1 MSGLPPLLIELGTE
15 ELPVKALPG
24 LAQAFFDGVI
34 DALHKRGI
42 AFDREGARP
51 LYTPR
56 RLAVLLPGVAEEQP
70 EQRSEVLGPYLNIAL
85 DAEGKPTRALEGF
98 AAKAGIDWTT
108 LQKTTDQK
116 GERFVHRAVT
126 PGARTAALL
135 PEILKE
141 ALAAMPIPK
150 PMRWGDHD
158 YGFARPAHWLV
169 LLLGDTVVDAEVF
182 GIKAD
187 RMSRGHRFHHEK
199 TVWIGTPNDYI
210 DALRAAKVLVDP
222 EERRARVVAEVES
235 AALKVGG
242 TPRITDDNLEQV
254 QCLVEWPKA
263 VLCAFEREFLAV
275 PQEALIATMEA
286 NQKFFPVLDA
296 EGKLTEHFIGIANIE
311 SKDESEVRKG
321 YERVIRP
328 RFADAKFFFD
338 EDLKQGLASMNEG
351 LKTVTYQAKLGSV
364 HDKVQRVAA
373 LAESI
378 AAEVGVDPK
387 LARRAAELAKADLQS
402 RMVNEFPELQ
412 GIAGRYYAAAAGEL
426 PEVAAA
432 IDEAYMPRF
441 AGDAIAPSKLGQ
453 VLAIA
458 ERLDTLAGGFA
469 AGLKPTG
476 NKDPFA
482 LRRNALGLAR
492 TIVGADIELR
502 LLGQEIRS
510 GELNAVDPGA
520 IFAAVVEVGFTQAS
534 IDRQKKQHAADAA
547 RHSGVEAKERLQ
559 EGFAPAIP
567 NLKED
572 IFDFILDR
580 LRSYYADQG
589 VTPQQFEAVAAL
601 MRPVAT
607 SVAPTGSGGAVVG
620 AAEAAMAP
628 APQDSQPHARPTHS
642 GASSLSG
649 AGSLLDFDRRLK
661 AIGEFAKLPEA
672 EALAAANKRIRNILK
687 KADIAIPTTV
697 DTALFAEDAERD
709 LHAAVEQAIADTD
722 DALKTRDYVA
732 VLGRLARLRPQVD
745 TFFEKVMVN
754 ADDAAVRSNR
764 LALLQ
769 RLADRLGSV
778 AAIEHLS
785 V

>member
-1 MSGLPPLLIELGTE
+1 MQPLLIELGTE

-24 LAQAFFDGVI
+24 LAQALFDGVLE
-34 DALHKRGI
+34 ALNKRGV
-42 AFDREGARP
+42 AFERGAAKP

-56 RLAVLLPGVAEEQP
+56 RLAVLLPAVAAEQP

-85 DAEGKPTRALEGF
+85 DAEGKPTKALEGF
-98 AAKAGIDWTT
+98 AAKAGVAWTA
-108 LQKTTDQK
+108 LAKTSDAK
-116 GERFVHRAVT
+116 GERFVHRAVK
-126 PGARTAALL
+126 PGARTVDLL
-135 PEILKE
+135 PDVLRE
-141 ALAAMPIPK
+141 AMAAMPIPK
-150 PMRWGDHD
+150 PMRWGERDA
-158 YGFARPAHWLV
+158 GFARPLHWLV
-169 LLLGDTVVDAEVF
+169 MLFGDAIVDGEVF

-187 RMSRGHRFHHEK
+187 RMTRGHRFLHDK
-199 TVWIGTPNDYI
+199 AVWIGSPDVYV
-210 DALRAAKVLVDP
+210 DALRAAKVLADP
-222 EERRARVVAEVES
+222 DERRARVVAEVES
-235 AALKVGG
+235 AAVRVGG
-242 TPRITDDNLEQV
+242 TPRITEDNLEQV

-286 NQKFFPVLDA
+286 NQKFFPVLDGD
-296 EGKLTEHFIGIANIE
+296 GKLTEHFIGIANIE
-311 SKDESEVRKG
+311 SKNESEVRKG

-338 EDLKQGLASMNEG
+338 EDLKQGLLSMNEG
-351 LKTVTYQAKLGSV
+351 LKTVTYQAKLGTV
-364 HDKVQRVAA
+364 ADKAQRVAA

-378 AAEVGVDPK
+378 AGEVGVSPA

-412 GIAGRYYAAAAGEL
+412 GIAGRYYAMRDVSLSDLSSEERKQLAD
-426 PEVAAA
+426 A

-476 NKDPFA
+476 NKDPFS

-492 TIVGADIELR
+492 TVIEPGTEFDVTAQIRESLWQIAQIENFIKLEKQITAANTASIMGVKTASIEIDEKAPLVNHDIE
-502 LLGQEIRS
+502 IY
-510 GELNAVDPGA
+510 
-520 IFAAVVEVGFTQAS
+520 
-534 IDRQKKQHAADAA
+534 
-547 RHSGVEAKERLQ
+547 
-559 EGFAPAIP
+559 
-567 NLKED
+567 
-572 IFDFILDR
+572 DFVLDR
-580 LRSYYADQG
+580 LRAYYADQG

-601 MRPVAT
+601 MRPVAP
-607 SVAPTGSGGAVVG
+607 SGAPTQVSDSDAAATSTAPVGAPEGATAVAAGAV
-620 AAEAAMAP
+620 
-628 APQDSQPHARPTHS
+628 S
-642 GASSLSG
+642 
-649 AGSLLDFDRRLK
+649 GSLLDFDRRLK

-687 KADIAIPTTV
+687 KADIAIPGAA
-697 DTALFAEDAERD
+697 DPAAFQDEAERA

-722 DALKTRDYVA
+722 PLLASRDYVA
-732 VLGRLARLRPQVD
+732 VLGRLARLRPEVD
-745 TFFEKVMVN
+745 TFFDKVMVN
-754 ADDAAVRSNR
+754 VEDLAVRANR

>member
-1 MSGLPPLLIELGTE
+1 MSQTQSLLIELGTE

-24 LAQAFFDGVI
+24 LAQALFDGTLE
-34 DALHKRGI
+34 ALNKRGI
-42 AFDREGARP
+42 AVERGDAKP

-56 RLAVLLPGVAEEQP
+56 RLAVLLPGVAAEQP
-70 EQRSEVLGPYLNIAL
+70 EQHSEVLGPYLNIAL
-85 DAEGKPTRALEGF
+85 DADGKPTKALEGF
-98 AAKAGIDWTT
+98 AAKAGVEWTR
-108 LQKTTDQK
+108 LEKTTDQK
-116 GERFVHRAVT
+116 GIRFVHRATT
-126 PGARTAALL
+126 PGAKTMDLL
-135 PEILKE
+135 PEILRE
-141 ALAAMPIPK
+141 AMAAMPIPK
-150 PMRWGDHD
+150 PMRWGDRD
-158 YGFARPAHWLV
+158 AGFARPVHWLV
-169 LLLGDTVVDAEVF
+169 MLFGDAVVDGEVF

-187 RMSRGHRFHHEK
+187 RMSRGHRMMHEK
-199 TVWIGTPNDYI
+199 PVWIGTPDVYV

-222 EERRARVVAEVES
+222 DERRARVVAEVES
-235 AALKVGG
+235 AALRAGG
-242 TPRITDDNLEQV
+242 SPRITEDNLEQV

-286 NQKFFPVLDA
+286 NQKFFPVLDGD
-296 EGKLTEHFIGIANIE
+296 GKLTEHFVGIANIE

-338 EDLKQGLASMNEG
+338 EDLKQGLAAMNEG
-351 LKTVTYQAKLGSV
+351 LKTVTYQAKLGTV
-364 HDKVQRVAA
+364 ADKVARVAA

-378 AAEVGVDPK
+378 AADVGVDPT
-387 LARRAAELAKADLQS
+387 LAKRAAELAKADLQS

-412 GIAGRYYAAAAGEL
+412 GIAGRYYAMHDASLNDLSADQRKQLAD
-426 PEVAAA
+426 A

-476 NKDPFA
+476 NKDPFS

-492 TIVGADIELR
+492 TVIEAQLDASIPDNLR
-502 LLGQEIRS
+502 RGFVAINRKLEFSKAKSETKEVKGLGDVFSFLAEKIAEEPSFQKILS
-510 GELNAVDPGA
+510 SDFVSAK
-520 IFAAVVEVGFTQAS
+520 FAAKDEQ
-534 IDRQKKQHAADAA
+534 IL
-547 RHSGVEAKERLQ
+547 EIQ
-559 EGFAPAIP
+559 E
-567 NLKED
+567 
-572 IFDFILDR
+572 FILDR
-580 LRSYYADQG
+580 LRAYYADQG

-601 MRPVAT
+601 MRPIAP
-607 SVAPTGSGGAVVG
+607 SGAPTKESGASAGEAAAVVG
-620 AAEAAMAP
+620 GPAGPNTAAMN
-628 APQDSQPHARPTHS
+628 S
-642 GASSLSG
+642 
-649 AGSLLDFDRRLK
+649 GSLLDFDRRLK

-672 EALAAANKRIRNILK
+672 EALAAANKRIRNIVR
-687 KADIAIPTTV
+687 KADVAIP
-697 DTALFAEDAERD
+697 DAPNPALYEFDAERD

-722 DALKTRDYVA
+722 PLLASRDYVA
-732 VLGRLARLRPQVD
+732 ALARLARLRPEVD
-745 TFFEKVMVN
+745 DFFLKVFVN
-754 ADDAAVRSNR
+754 ADDPGVRANR